1 MVSVQ
6 KTIYKLLGIG
16 PLNLEDALAAD
27 LSDMFTEHPKLEPY
41 SHVSSDTRIF
51 DPKRARIDRPKTA
64 AEAAEL
70 LDCDDTEKIQG
81 QFHSMGKAGADLRAF
96 LLLL

>member
-41 SHVSSDTRIF
+41 SHVSSDTGSSI
-51 DPKRARIDRPKTA
+51 PTSSDRPSQ
-64 AEAAEL
+64 
-70 LDCDDTEKIQG
+70 DRG
-81 QFHSMGKAGADLRAF
+81 GGR
-96 LLLL
+96 